1 MAKVKL
7 SGIVNSV
14 AKNRIVNIWETF
26 DIQGRQVYRKWTIWF
41 DIAND
46 IEKGDFIEV
55 EGDLGTKIGSYEK
68 EGETKQT
75 IEHSINSPTLISHQP
90 TSTQVGQFGYLSNDQ
105 VLDKFAHSDEA
116 PF

>member
-1 MAKVKL
+1 MAKTKL
-7 SGIVNSV
+7 SGIVSSV
-14 AKNRIVNIWETF
+14 AKNRIVNLWETF
-26 DIQGRQVYRKWTIWF
+26 DVNGRQAYRKWTIWF

-68 EGETKQT
+68 DGETKQT
-75 IEHSINSPTLISHQP
+75 VECSINSPSLLVHTP
-90 TSTQVGQFGYLSNDQ
+90 TSEQLGTTGFLSNDQ
-105 VLDKFAHSDEA
+105 VRAAHSDEA

>member
-41 DIAND
+41 EIENDIA
-46 IEKGDFIEV
+46 KGDFIEV
-55 EGDLGTKIGSYEK
+55 EGDLGTKVGSYEK
-68 EGETKQT
+68 DGETKQT
-75 IEHSINSPTLISHQP
+75 IEHSINQPTLITHTP
-90 TSTQVGQFGYLSNDQ
+90 TSEQLGVNGYLSNDQ
-105 VLDKFAHSDEA
+105 VRAAHSDEA

>member
-1 MAKVKL
+1 MAKVTL

-41 DIAND
+41 DVAND
-46 IEKGDFIEV
+46 IAKGDYIQV
-55 EGDLGTKIGSYEK
+55 EGDLGTKVGSYEK
-68 EGETKQT
+68 DGETKQT
-75 IEHSINSPTLISHQP
+75 IEHSINQPTLLLHQP
-90 TSTQVGQFGYLSNDQ
+90 TSEQLGSTGYLSNDQ
-105 VLDKFAHSDEA
+105 VRDKFDTSEA